1 MKEKYYIAIL
11 LVITL
16 YSCISCNNESSIEK
30 EIRKLNGHKINIPV
44 LQSLNDTPLKTGDD
58 LTILVHID
66 SEGCTSCKMRLNEWQ
81 SIINEID
88 TISSKNI
95 PTIFVIDTITPQ
107 LSKDIEQYKELKKQ
121 IYVDTNGAFRKQNTC
136 SNDIRFQSFL
146 LNKNNEIIIVGNPAY
161 NAKVRKLY
169 IDYIKNNK
177 E

>member
-1 MKEKYYIAIL
+1 MNKSYYILLL
-11 LVITL
+11 LVVTL
-16 YSCISCNNESSIEK
+16 YSCISCNNEAPVEN
-30 EIRKLNGHKINIPV
+30 EIRKWYGHKINIPV
-44 LQSLNDTPLKTGDD
+44 LQSLNDTPLRTGDD

-66 SEGCTSCKMRLNEWQ
+66 SEGCTSCKIRLNEWQ
-81 SIINEID
+81 SIFNEID

-95 PTIFVIDTITPQ
+95 PTIFIIDTITPQ

-169 IDYIKNNK
+169 IDYIKK
-177 E
+177 Q